1 MISLKNKSVVI
12 VGAKRV
18 GQVLAKRFAD
28 EGMQVAI
35 AYRHSKV
42 DAQNL
47 LDEVVKTSP
56 DSFILQV
63 DITSEESIQKMIR
76 DVKAKFGELNFALNL
91 ASQYNYTPFESLDST
106 TWDQNMDDAKGS
118 FLFAIHVARMMKSNV
133 GPTKGH
139 IMFFTDW
146 AAGDTPYMGY
156 LPYLTSK
163 ASIDFMTRCFAVELA
178 SHGILVNSIA
188 PGPTMR
194 PPEIDQQTWETE
206 VIEKS
211 PLRRE
216 SSAEEMAEL
225 IVSLLR
231 SETITGETIRVDS
244 GRHLVGPG
252 SD

>member
-47 LDEVVKTSP
+47 LDEVIKTSP

-63 DITSEESIQKMIR
+63 DITSEESLKKMIR
-76 DVKAKFGELNFALNL
+76 DVRAKFGELNFALNL

-118 FLFAIHVARMMKSNV
+118 FLFAIHVARMMKNNV

-139 IMFFTDW
+139 MMFFTDW

-163 ASIDFMTRCFAVELA
+163 GPIYLVYFRSFKTGSCF
-178 SHGILVNSIA
+178 I
-188 PGPTMR
+188 
-194 PPEIDQQTWETE
+194 
-206 VIEKS
+206 
-211 PLRRE
+211 
-216 SSAEEMAEL
+216 
-225 IVSLLR
+225 
-231 SETITGETIRVDS
+231 
-244 GRHLVGPG
+244 
-252 SD
+252 